1 MFAMLYYVKTQ
12 FSTLI
17 QGYLDRFKENL
28 EENINLSVSQQG
40 NASMERWIGPALGG
54 RWENKGAQ
62 SFKHRS
68 YSAQAVHFI
77 FRM

>member
-28 EENINLSVSQQG
+28 EENINLSVSQQR
-40 NASMERWIGPALGG
+40 ASMERWIGPALGVG
-54 RWENKGAQ
+54 GKIKVPRALNIDPTLQAI
-62 SFKHRS
+62 SFS
-68 YSAQAVHFI
+68 I